1 MKRYLLLISMLAA
14 FVAESAAPGRS
25 TVSTTTGLSISAA
38 KNSADDARNITR
50 PIRGTSMRWPAT
62 RSTSGTTGNYMRRLY
77 IPADWASKRL
87 FLRFDGVQTVA
98 DVFVNG
104 YHVGEHRGGFTAFT
118 FEITGRVKFGAENR
132 LLVVVSNTFQ
142 NDVLP
147 TSTEQ
152 NVYGGIYRRRRPDP
166 DRQGSRIAYGLGNRR
181 ALRRAGVGGRRRGR
195 GPCGGLCLRAEGL
208 PGDDYPHGARSRRLC
223 GGREDAKEQPAG
235 RRAGDD
241 SLHRRRAAA
250 VEPRRAEPLYG
261 DGARRVRLAVGR
273 GDRAHRVP
281 ADRRFGPRPACQ
293 RRHGTSARRGA
304 LPRSGERRQRLHGG
318 RLRRGSGL
326 RTRRGGQCRP
336 LGFGTA
342 RPVPLRPARRAGAHG
357 VDRSAAHAFALS
369 GRRLLLPD
377 GAFPHQRPRA
387 ACARSSPR
395 TSTTPRW

>member
-1 MKRYLLLISMLAA
+1 MWWSRRRKR
-14 FVAESAAPGRS
+14 
-25 TVSTTTGLSISAA
+25 TTG
-38 KNSADDARNITR
+38 R
-50 PIRGTSMRWPAT
+50 P
-62 RSTSGTTGNYMRRLY
+62 
-77 IPADWASKRL
+77 AS
-87 FLRFDGVQTVA
+87 
-98 DVFVNG
+98 
-104 YHVGEHRGGFTAFT
+104 
-118 FEITGRVKFGAENR
+118 
-132 LLVVVSNTFQ
+132 
-142 NDVLP
+142 
-147 TSTEQ
+147 
-152 NVYGGIYRRRRPDP
+152 
-166 DRQGSRIAYGLGNRR
+166 
-181 ALRRAGVGGRRRGR
+181 
-195 GPCGGLCLRAEGL
+195 
-208 PGDDYPHGARSRRLC
+208 
-223 GGREDAKEQPAG
+223 
-235 RRAGDD
+235 GDD

-377 GAFPHQRPRA
+377 GSVSAPTA
-387 ACARSSPR
+387 ASSCARSSPR